1 MWAAIAILFVLA
13 LVVISFAAG
22 GAWLII
28 AVPLAI
34 LVLAPVVLRRLR
46 QRTAAGPDLSEA
58 REHARP
64 AVQDAS
70 KDDLSPAPPPDVP

>member
-1 MWAAIAILFVLA
+1 MWAAIAILFVFV

-28 AVPLAI
+28 AVPVAI
-34 LVLAPVVLRRLR
+34 LVLTPIVLGRLRR
-46 QRTAAGPDLSEA
+46 RTAGPDLSEE

-70 KDDLSPAPPPDVP
+70 KDDRSVAPPHVP

>member
-1 MWAAIAILFVLA
+1 MWAAIAILFVIA

-46 QRTAAGPDLSEA
+46 SRTANPDLSEA
-58 REHARP
+58 RGHARP
-64 AVQDAS
+64 AVQEAS
-70 KDDLSPAPPPDVP
+70 RDDRSAAPPHLP

>member
-1 MWAAIAILFVLA
+1 MWAAIAILFVIA

-34 LVLAPVVLRRLR
+34 LVLAPVVLSRLR
-46 QRTAAGPDLSEA
+46 QRTAGPDLSEA

-70 KDDLSPAPPPDVP
+70 KDDRSAAPPHVP